1 MVRAFGGGVASP
13 GVRPTISATIGS
25 SDEEQI
31 GIKGDS
37 PRFPRLLVY
46 RQRPEQGRGLGES
59 ELLSDGARGARGDL
73 LQLAYDKAP
82 SGLYG
87 LLLSIDGTGRVTQH
101 LPEEGASA
109 SAPLTSLRE
118 IRLSSAYE
126 LDDAPAFE
134 RFVLI
139 TAPQPFAIGA
149 VLVAA
154 RALANRGVP
163 ARTEPLALDA
173 AFHQTSVLLNKS
185 SERFP

>member
-1 MVRAFGGGVASP
+1 
-13 GVRPTISATIGS
+13 
-25 SDEEQI
+25 
-31 GIKGDS
+31 
-37 PRFPRLLVY
+37 
-46 RQRPEQGRGLGES
+46 
-59 ELLSDGARGARGDL
+59 

-87 LLLSIDGTGRVTQH
+87 LLLSIDGSGRVTQH

-118 IRLSSAYE
+118 IRLPSAYE

-149 VLVAA
+149 VLDAA
-154 RALANRGVP
+154 RTLANRGGP
-163 ARTEPLALDA
+163 ARTEPLALDT

-185 SERFP
+185 SEGSP